1 MSNVKKRDDEK
12 VVTLVVCGI
21 FSGALLTILL
31 TAGNLF
37 HMGTLL
43 SFTVLAIL
51 AACVYSWIMVVRFIY
66 DPNKDY
72 WRWLCIAFA
81 IIAIIT
87 IMGHRAGWM
96 ERKQVKADSE
106 QTVL

>member
-12 VVTLVVCGI
+12 LITVIVCGI
-21 FSGALLTILL
+21 FSAALLTILL

-43 SFTVLAIL
+43 SFTVLITL
-51 AACVYSWIMVVRFIY
+51 AGCVYSWIMLIRFMQ

-72 WRWLCIAFA
+72 WRWLCMAFA
-81 IIAIIT
+81 IIAIII

-96 ERKQVKADSE
+96 ERKQVRADSE
-106 QTVL
+106 QSAI